1 MLDLKTYLS
10 ERAQLVNRAL
20 ERLLPAEDEFPESLY
35 RAMRYSLFAGGKRL
49 RPVLVLA
56 SAEAVGGSLQDAM
69 NIACAFECV
78 HTYSLIHDDLPA
90 MDNDDLRRGMPTC
103 HKAFG
108 EATAILAGDALLTI
122 AFEMVADTP
131 IEDKE
136 RLLRVVKE
144 LAHAA
149 GCMGMIKGQALD
161 MEAEGTEELS
171 FPLVE
176 DIHIHKTGALI
187 TSSVRCGAIIGG
199 ADQRTLE
206 HLTEYGRSIGLAFQ
220 IMDDILDVEGSEEE
234 MGKKVGADEKKKKA
248 TYPAL
253 VGLSESKRLAT
264 ELVERAVDSLSTLD
278 ERAEPLRA
286 LARFIV
292 ERKR

>member
-10 ERAQLVNRAL
+10 RRAQLVEEAL
-20 ERLLPAEDEFPESLY
+20 ERLLPPEDEFPAGLY
-35 RAMRYSLFAGGKRL
+35 RAMRYSIFAGGKRL

-56 SAEAVGGSLQDAM
+56 SAEAVGGSLHDAM
-69 NIACAFECV
+69 NTACAFECV

-90 MDNDDLRRGMPTC
+90 MDNDDMRRGMPTC

-122 AFEMVADTP
+122 AFEMVADSPVT
-131 IEDKE
+131 DKE
-136 RLLRVVKE
+136 RLLMVVKE

-199 ADQRTLE
+199 ADNPALE
-206 HLTEYGRSIGLAFQ
+206 HLTEYGHSIGLAFQ

-234 MGKKVGADEKKKKA
+234 MGKKVGSDEKNKKA

-253 VGLSESKRLAT
+253 MGTGESKRLAT
-264 ELVERAVDSLSTLD
+264 ELVERAVNSLSTLD

-292 ERKR
+292 ERKC